1 MQQALLAI
9 WKQFNLDSKFMFY
22 ELHDVEYV
30 TLNNAGHIEY
40 LPKEDGQVYMYFED
54 EGRSRMVGKHLP
66 NYRLHLLIAAN
77 IKSVVCCGKCTHY
90 TKFWKMCV
98 L

>member
-1 MQQALLAI
+1 
-9 WKQFNLDSKFMFY
+9 MFY

-40 LPKEDGQVYMYFED
+40 LPKEDGKVYTYFEG
-54 EGRSRMVGKHLP
+54 EGMSRMVSKHLL
-66 NYRLHLLIAAN
+66 NYRLLLLIAAN

-90 TKFWKMCV
+90 TKFWKMCI